1 MRQKLAVQDIEAYCL
16 DLESDNQRKKFM
28 TNLVEGHKKYKEK
41 EKECFEKEKKR
52 LEEKN

>member
-1 MRQKLAVQDIEAYCL
+1 MLFKTLKHIVWTSNQITK
-16 DLESDNQRKKFM
+16 DNQRKKFM